1 MKHIYFIITLLI
13 TTTVFAQ
20 IPAGYYD
27 SATGTG
33 FALKTQ
39 LKDIIDNSDDG
50 LSTEF
55 IAQDLGYSALYD
67 TFQNSDV
74 DIYFENNGTLL
85 DMYSERV
92 IQNPDNT
99 STNLPDSYEYTYG
112 VNQDDGTMGTA
123 EGQRYN
129 REHTIPQSSFNSSS
143 PMRNDAH
150 FVIPSDK
157 YVNAQRGNLPYG
169 VVNTSI
175 QHDEYS
181 NGTLRGSNTNSG
193 VSAGYSGNV
202 FEPIDEFKGD
212 IARMYFFFATRYQNQ
227 IAGFSYV
234 MFDGSTDQA
243 ISQPFLD
250 ILYDW
255 HINDPVSQRELD
267 RNNAIFNQQNN
278 RNPFIDN
285 PQYVFDIWQ
294 STLSVDE
301 FVTVD
306 SIKMYPNPANGNEV
320 TILSNQDIVAEVY
333 DILGKKVAI
342 QNITSNQQ
350 KLNISG
356 LSKGL
361 YLVKLNSSKGSTTK
375 KINQTISLF

>member
-1 MKHIYFIITLLI
+1 MKHIYFIITLLVSTI
-13 TTTVFAQ
+13 AFGQ

-27 SATGTG
+27 SATGSG
-33 FALKTQ
+33 FTLKTQ
-39 LKDIIDNSDDG
+39 LKEIIDNNNDG

-55 IAQDLGYSALYD
+55 FSQDLGYGALYD

-74 DIYFENNGTLL
+74 DLYFENNGTLL

-92 IQNPDNT
+92 IQNEDNT

-129 REHTIPQSSFNSSS
+129 REHTIPQSAFNSGS

-175 QHDEYS
+175 QNDEYS
-181 NGTLRGSNTNSG
+181 NGTLRGENTNSG
-193 VSAGYSGNV
+193 VAAGYTGDV

-212 IARMYFFFATRYQNQ
+212 IARMYFFFVTRYQDQMTN
-227 IAGFSYV
+227 FNYV
-234 MFDGSTDQA
+234 MFDGSTTQA
-243 ISQPFLD
+243 IDQPFLD

-255 HINDPVSQRELD
+255 HINDPVSQREID
-267 RNNAIFNQQNN
+267 RNNAIFVEQNN

-294 STLSVDE
+294 STLSVDDIA
-301 FVTVD
+301 TLD
-306 SIKMYPNPANGNEV
+306 MIKMYPNPANGDEV
-320 TILSNQDIVAEVY
+320 TIASNQDLTAEVY
-333 DILGKKVAI
+333 DILGKKVTI
-342 QNITSNQQ
+342 QNITSNQNT
-350 KLNISG
+350 LNISG
-356 LSKGL
+356 FSKGV
-361 YLVKLNSSKGSTTK
+361 YLVRLKSSKGITTK
-375 KINQTISLF
+375 KLIKQ